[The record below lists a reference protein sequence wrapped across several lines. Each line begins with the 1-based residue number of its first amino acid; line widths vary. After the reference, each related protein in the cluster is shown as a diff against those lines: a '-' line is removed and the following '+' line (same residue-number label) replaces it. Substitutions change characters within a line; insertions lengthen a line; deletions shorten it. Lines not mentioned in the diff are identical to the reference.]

1 MLLEPVMLQQM
12 RTSEKSS
19 SSCRAKGT
27 LAVTVSTG
35 TQMVMK
41 STVTVTETRCA
52 SPVAAASKGPHSL
65 RRRRLSAGEVL
76 RISLRI
82 SSRTGSNQGA
92 AEVTAPSRVVSRCAA
107 GDSCFAA
114 ERVLTM
120 VPRLGGCREWPRSRG
135 VPTGR
140 PKPRSFRHGG
150 WTATRS
156 RCGAQSG
163 QHSQLTLFYNGTH
176 HDAAT
181 M

>member
-92 AEVTAPSRVVSRCAA
+92 AEVTAPSRLVSRCAA

-120 VPRLGGCREWPRSRG
+120 VPAVAVAANGHVPAGEPSVASPARRG
-135 VPTGR
+135 SSEFAAAG
-140 PKPRSFRHGG
+140 
-150 WTATRS
+150 TAK
-156 RCGAQSG
+156 AQPGPDS
-163 QHSQLTLFYNGTH
+163 HVTSVSTYSLL
-176 HDAAT
+176 
-181 M
+181 

>member
-52 SPVAAASKGPHSL
+52 SPVAAASNGPHSL
-65 RRRRLSAGEVL
+65 RKRRLSAGEVL

-120 VPRLGGCREWPRSRG
+120 VPASWRLPRMGTCPRERLSVASPERRG
-135 VPTGR
+135 SSEFAAAG
-140 PKPRSFRHGG
+140 
-150 WTATRS
+150 TAK
-156 RCGAQSG
+156 AQPGPDS
-163 QHSQLTLFYNGTH
+163 HVTSVSTYSLL
-176 HDAAT
+176 
-181 M
+181 

>member
-1 MLLEPVMLQQM
+1 MLLEPVTLQQM

-65 RRRRLSAGEVL
+65 RRRRLSVGEVL

-120 VPRLGGCREWPRSRG
+120 VPAPRG
-135 VPTGR
+135 VAANGHVPA
-140 PKPRSFRHGG
+140 GG
-150 WTATRS
+150 GIGFGIRRGWDGKAQPGPDSHVTAF
-156 RCGAQSG
+156 
-163 QHSQLTLFYNGTH
+163 QLTLFYNGTN

-181 M
+181 T